1 MGRFLLEE
9 SLPRIPDKTKTYK
22 VKHIIMTKSKPTQ
35 LDIFHIIKDYFFIY
49 LATYLPI
56 HPGKPH
62 SQTRYAQRFLFF
74 FFLVFIDL
82 LFQSRRLHELFNY
95 LILSILYLL
104 CVIIILFFKDL
115 IQNITSIINT

>member
-56 HPGKPH
+56 QPGKPH
-62 SQTRYAQRFLFF
+62 SQTRYAQQLLFF
-74 FFLVFIDL
+74 FFWFSLICCFSL
-82 LFQSRRLHELFNY
+82 GRYTNY
-95 LILSILYLL
+95 LIIYFYLF
-104 CVIIILFFKDL
+104 CIFFV
-115 IQNITSIINT
+115 